1 MKTDDATALIAGA
14 VPAQRGVWADVGA
27 GDGTFTRA
35 LAARLG
41 PAGRIYA
48 IDRDASAVA
57 ALERWAATAPAQ
69 VIPVHADFTHPLEL
83 PEHTAPGLDGMLLAN
98 VIHYVPEPGLVLSR
112 LVRLVR
118 PGGRVVIVEYDGR
131 AANRW
136 VPYPIP
142 STRLPALAGA
152 AGLSTPVVTGTRRSA
167 FGGML
172 YVARADRV
180 PD

>member
-1 MKTDDATALIAGA
+1 MKTDDATALIAEA

-41 PAGRIYA
+41 LAGRLYA
-48 IDRDASAVA
+48 IDRDANAVA
-57 ALERWAATAPAQ
+57 ALVRWAAKAPAH
-69 VIPVHADFTHPLEL
+69 VIPVHADITHSLEL
-83 PEHTAPGLDGMLLAN
+83 PEQSAPGLDGMLLAN
-98 VIHYVPEPGLVLSR
+98 VLHYVPEPGPVLSR

-118 PGGRVVIVEYDGR
+118 AGGRVVIVEYDGR

-142 STRLPALAGA
+142 SARLPALAGA
-152 AGLSTPVVTGTRRSA
+152 AGLSPPVVTATRRSA